1 MSNYHENTLLCQKD
15 LAEAF
20 NIEFE
25 KLDTL
30 EKALTHP
37 TYAYENNLPD
47 SNQRL
52 EFLGDTVL
60 GFIIAEYLFET
71 FRDKNEGDLSK
82 IKGAL
87 VSGESLA
94 QVGREIFLYKYLLMG
109 KGEDKIGGRYK
120 DSVLSDVYE
129 SLLAAIYLDLGYDK
143 AKHFIYTTLLPKL
156 EELLENG
163 MKDFKTILQE
173 MVQKDYKKNVIYKIL
188 EENGPDHDKSFTA
201 GIFWEDNLVAIGVG
215 KSKKEAERNGA
226 KLAISYFENE
236 NEKKEQ

>member
-1 MSNYHENTLLCQKD
+1 MSNYQRSTIECQKY
-15 LAEAF
+15 LEEF
-20 NIEFE
+20 NIYFQQ
-25 KLDTL
+25 LDTL

-37 TYAYENNLPD
+37 TYAYENNLKD

-52 EFLGDTVL
+52 EFLGDTIL
-60 GFIIAEYLFET
+60 GFIVAEYLFQT
-71 FRDKNEGDLSK
+71 YTDKNEGDLSK

-94 QVGREIFLYKYLLMG
+94 IVGRDIFLYKYLLMG

-120 DSVLSDVYE
+120 DSVISDAYE
-129 SLLAAIYLDLGYDK
+129 SLLAAIYLELGYEVVK
-143 AKHFIYTTLLPKL
+143 QFIYRTLMHKIA
-156 EELLENG
+156 ELLENG
-163 MKDFKTILQE
+163 MMDFKTILQE
-173 MVQKDYKKNVIYKIL
+173 LVQKEYKKNVEYKIL

-236 NEKKEQ
+236 KFKKEQ